1 DTMTTTTESPSKMM
15 SERELNAKLTEIF
28 NKIGQLDIAQQG
40 IQELHELL
48 MEHPEC
54 DVKVD
59 AFLSSA
65 GVFFQKYIR
74 KALSDITKR
83 EMQNHG
89 MIPKTSSPLSQQK
102 SNDTSP
108 ANAVNA
114 NPVVTSITTSS
125 QTQRSSVSLK
135 SNKPPYKFA
144 TNRCSNSPRPT
155 TPTTSMT
162 NKESTKVPLDTAKIS
177 DSVTGNKFDLSEMSP
192 TTKALMDKI
201 SKETFEQT
209 RFRLHH
215 IFQYEKYKTGQ
226 KRASLPSLER
236 YQSDAE
242 RLEYVKSI
250 LQTQSNVRRSTWPIA
265 PFEVTT
271 SAISAN

>member
-1 DTMTTTTESPSKMM
+1 MTTTTKSSSKTM

-89 MIPKTSSPLSQQK
+89 MIPKTPTPLPPQK
-102 SNDTSP
+102 SKDTSP
-108 ANAVNA
+108 TNAVNA
-114 NPVVTSITTSS
+114 NPVVTSITTTSS

-135 SNKPPYKFA
+135 SNKPPHKFA

-162 NKESTKVPLDTAKIS
+162 NKESTKAPLDTAKIS
-177 DSVTGNKFDLSEMSP
+177 DSVTGNKIDLSELSP

-250 LQTQSNVRRSTWPIA
+250 LQTQSNVRRSTWPITQ
-265 PFEVTT
+265 FEVTT